1 MSHPRPRIA
10 RGTASNHNE
19 APETLKGKDASK
31 KATVGLDIM
40 TYEQLEEFGNELDA
54 VRQRILDDLGQEDAD
69 YIRRVIKTQRG
80 LEVAGRALMYVPFI
94 PPAWILGV
102 ASLSVSKILENMEI
116 GHNVMHG
123 QYDWMNDPQISGHTY
138 DWDNVA
144 PGEDWKRTHNFV
156 HHTYTNIHGK
166 DKDIGY
172 GLVRIDEDQPYS
184 WKYLGNP
191 AYAVALMLAFEFGVM
206 LHGTPWDDL
215 LRHKKTDEEGR
226 KQWIRARN
234 KAGKQM
240 LKDYVIF
247 PALTGPFFL
256 TTLAGNGIANVVR
269 NIWAFNIIF
278 CGHFPA
284 EVQTFHQEDAEN
296 ETRGQWYL
304 RQLLGSANIS
314 GGKLFHVMSGN
325 LSHQI
330 EHHMFPDI
338 PARRYPEAAAQVK
351 VICEK
356 YGLQYNNGRF
366 SKQLF
371 SVAKQIVQF
380 AKPPKDR
387 TKWAKRYQRK
397 WAAQD
402 AAKAASHNSD
412 QEAESTKIAA

>member
-1 MSHPRPRIA
+1 
-10 RGTASNHNE
+10 
-19 APETLKGKDASK
+19 
-31 KATVGLDIM
+31 
-40 TYEQLEEFGNELDA
+40 
-54 VRQRILDDLGQEDAD
+54 
-69 YIRRVIKTQRG
+69 
-80 LEVAGRALMYVPFI
+80 
-94 PPAWILGV
+94 
-102 ASLSVSKILENMEI
+102 
-116 GHNVMHG
+116 MHG

-144 PGEDWKRTHNFV
+144 PGEDWKRTHNFM

-206 LHGTPWDDL
+206 LHGTPWDEL
-215 LRHKKTDEEGR
+215 LRREKTDEEGK

-240 LKDYVIF
+240 LKDYVVF

-314 GGKLFHVMSGN
+314 GGKLFHIMSGN

-356 YGLQYNNGRF
+356 YGLQYNTGRF

-397 WAAQD
+397 WASQD
-402 AAKAASHNSD
+402 AARAASHNGD